1 MTRANES
8 AKEKERNKIMRTPK
22 HVNVVYLYEMCTVS
36 MYTTVSCIYIHSI
49 GMMMISYIEDVFIH
63 LYIGISI
70 IIIVFIHH
78 TVCIYSILYSVH
90 VWNFPILG
98 LQTVFHSRL
107 ESGEHDEI

>member
-1 MTRANES
+1 
-8 AKEKERNKIMRTPK
+8 MRTPK
-22 HVNVVYLYEMCTVS
+22 HANVVYLYEMCKVS
-36 MYTTVSCIYIHSI
+36 MYTTVSCMYIHSI

-70 IIIVFIHH
+70 IIIAFTHY
-78 TVCIYSILYSVH
+78 TVCVYIAYCTVYTFGI
-90 VWNFPILG
+90 FPILG